1 MTGFGRAECQEGDY
15 TYQAEIRSVNNRF
28 IEINTRLP
36 KAYVDLEQTL
46 KKLIKKHCSRGSI
59 NLTITLGNSNEGS
72 GEWDVKPNIP
82 LATQYV
88 DALKQIRG
96 SLEIE
101 GEIDLKSVVGLRDII
116 KIEPVTLDPAK
127 KDLILNITTEV
138 LASLK
143 KMRVE
148 EGKNLQKDLAQRI
161 DAIENHAAE
170 IESRHPE
177 VIKEYQVKLN
187 ERIKTLNEGLDLD
200 ETRLAQ
206 EAALLADR
214 SDVTEEMTRLKS
226 HLNQFRNFFN
236 ANEPIGRKLEF
247 ITQEINREVNT
258 TGSKS
263 SDIIISNRVIE
274 MKSELEKIREQVQ
287 NIE

>member
-36 KAYVDLEQTL
+36 KAYVDLEQPL
-46 KKLIKKHCSRGSI
+46 KKLIKTHCSRGTIS
-59 NLTITLGNSNEGS
+59 LTISLGNLNEGS
-72 GEWDVKPNIP
+72 GEWDVKPNLA
-82 LATQYV
+82 LATQYL
-88 DALKQIRG
+88 DALKQIRD
-96 SLEIE
+96 SLGIE
-101 GEIDLKSVVGLRDII
+101 SEIDLKSVVGLRDII
-116 KIEPVTLDPAK
+116 RIEPVTLDPAK

-138 LASLK
+138 LTSLK

-148 EGKNLQKDLAQRI
+148 EGENLQKDLAQRI
-161 DAIENHAAE
+161 DAIENHAVE

-177 VIKEYQVKLN
+177 VIKGYQEKLN
-187 ERIKTLNEGLDLD
+187 ERIKTLNEGVGLD

-206 EAALLADR
+206 EAALMADR
-214 SDVTEEMTRLKS
+214 SDVTEEMIRLKS

-236 ANEPIGRKLEF
+236 TNEPIGRKLEF

>member
-36 KAYVDLEQTL
+36 KAYVDLEQPL
-46 KKLIKKHCSRGSI
+46 KKLIKTHCSRGSI

-72 GEWDVKPNIP
+72 GEWDVKPNLP
-82 LATQYV
+82 LAIQYV
-88 DALKQIRG
+88 DALKQIQV
-96 SLEIE
+96 SLGIE
-101 GEIDLKSVVGLRDII
+101 SEIDLKSVVGLRDII

-177 VIKEYQVKLN
+177 VIKEYQEKLN
-187 ERIKTLNEGLDLD
+187 ERIKTLNEGVGLD